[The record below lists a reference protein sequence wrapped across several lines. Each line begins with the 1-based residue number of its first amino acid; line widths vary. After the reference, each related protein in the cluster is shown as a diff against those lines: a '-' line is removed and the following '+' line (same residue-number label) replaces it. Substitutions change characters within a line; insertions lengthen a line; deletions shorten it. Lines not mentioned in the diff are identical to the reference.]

1 MFSPFQSLFKSSF
14 LQDKHPVI
22 VMKDVDFENLKSLV
36 EYMYKGE
43 ANVPQLMLPS
53 FIQTAESLQI
63 RGLAEGASKQK
74 LEQVAELNSLAA
86 ASAALPLHL
95 PAAAGLHL
103 PLHHHPQL
111 QTPTFKAET
120 TAAGKHP
127 HRNADGGASHGS
139 GGGILAARLAKMV
152 DNPPMQQMFND
163 FHEHLAIAASRAAAA
178 AGVGGHPGGGIV
190 APPPMKRPRKTP
202 LLTSSPIK
210 SFGGDMTTNG
220 GNSSLKQEIS
230 VKKDLMAKNSRM
242 SPKVTNIMAPSPLN
256 NTTASNSSST
266 LSPRLNN
273 TTTAASSP
281 TAVLAAAAVTASS
294 PPSVNN
300 NNNNNYESD
309 SDVLKIDEDPRDSKE
324 NNRLAGGGEEGG
336 EEEEEEED
344 DIAEIE
350 QENGLEG
357 DSEEEAISHEQ
368 LAERAGMTFLTYC
381 GFYTSVF

>member
-1 MFSPFQSLFKSSF
+1 
-14 LQDKHPVI
+14 
-22 VMKDVDFENLKSLV
+22 MKDVDFENLKSLV

-86 ASAALPLHL
+86 ASAALPLHM

-103 PLHHHPQL
+103 PPHHHPQL

-120 TAAGKHP
+120 AVGGKHP

-178 AGVGGHPGGGIV
+178 AGVVGGHPGGGGIV

-220 GNSSLKQEIS
+220 GNSLKQEIS

-242 SPKVTNIMAPSPLN
+242 SPKVTNIMAPSPLH
-256 NTTASNSSST
+256 NTTASNSSSST
-266 LSPRLNN
+266 LSPRLN
-273 TTTAASSP
+273 TTAASSP
-281 TAVLAAAAVTASS
+281 TAVSAAAPVTASS

-324 NNRLAGGGEEGG
+324 NNRLAGGEEGG

-368 LAERAGMTFLTYC
+368 LAERAGNTFLTYR
-381 GFYTSVF
+381 GF

>member
-1 MFSPFQSLFKSSF
+1 
-14 LQDKHPVI
+14 
-22 VMKDVDFENLKSLV
+22 MKDVDFENLKSLV

-95 PAAAGLHL
+95 PAASGLHL

-120 TAAGKHP
+120 TTAAGKHP
-127 HRNADGGASHGS
+127 HRNADASHGS

-178 AGVGGHPGGGIV
+178 AGVVGGHPGGGGIV

-220 GNSSLKQEIS
+220 GNNLKQEIS

-256 NTTASNSSST
+256 NTTSNSTSST
-266 LSPRLNN
+266 LSPRLNT

-281 TAVLAAAAVTASS
+281 TAVSAAAAVAASS
-294 PPSVNN
+294 PPNV

-324 NNRLAGGGEEGG
+324 NRLGGGGEEGG

-368 LAERAGMTFLTYC
+368 LAERAGKTFFTC
-381 GFYTSVF
+381 SVVF